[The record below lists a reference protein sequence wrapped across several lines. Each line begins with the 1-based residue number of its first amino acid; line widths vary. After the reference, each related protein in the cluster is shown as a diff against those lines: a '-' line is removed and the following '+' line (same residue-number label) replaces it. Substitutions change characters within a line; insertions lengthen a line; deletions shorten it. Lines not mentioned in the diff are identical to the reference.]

1 MLGKSGSLYSIE
13 SLHSNILSAVYLYL
27 ILKSFC
33 FSLFFEKKKN
43 WKFLDIK
50 SHIDLKEWNDEL
62 TPRRRK
68 LSGDI
73 YTTNEIESDLKSGR
87 FFSLYRK
94 SETSFKEKFKKKK
107 LSKRKEEK
115 EDDDEFVNMYMLYKY
130 RGGSS
135 SFGTRYMLCVWW
147 YIGNQQPV
155 FFFLCITNWLKT
167 RDDWIDA
174 IKKAELCAFE

>member
-1 MLGKSGSLYSIE
+1 
-13 SLHSNILSAVYLYL
+13 
-27 ILKSFC
+27 
-33 FSLFFEKKKN
+33 
-43 WKFLDIK
+43 
-50 SHIDLKEWNDEL
+50 
-62 TPRRRK
+62 
-68 LSGDI
+68 
-73 YTTNEIESDLKSGR
+73 
-87 FFSLYRK
+87 
-94 SETSFKEKFKKKK
+94 
-107 LSKRKEEK
+107 
-115 EDDDEFVNMYMLYKY
+115 MYMLYKY